1 MILTS
6 RLSSDGAG
14 CDVGDLYQFPDK
26 TGLLEE
32 HSRWREAAALDTEV
46 RPGVTSGSELSAVQI
61 WRNPYWD
68 GVDNFP
74 NISFIAV
81 AFSW

>member
-14 CDVGDLYQFPDK
+14 CDVGDLYQFPDQ
-26 TGLLEE
+26 TGLLDE

-61 WRNPYWD
+61 WRNPYWGD
-68 GVDNFP
+68 LKEIIFH
-74 NISFIAV
+74 IFLSLL
-81 AFSW
+81 